1 MSLVGDPDEMTRIC
15 ADIAAPERIIAH
27 AILRGAAFGA
37 EIEQLGIEGKVRTA
51 HVQGSDGGFVRTGDD
66 AAVSR
71 RGPPDAVVGTPSQ
84 TIEKGLHV
92 EPFHLAAESGEDGAF
107 FVADSVAVGVL
118 EVIEVRRSTDENPA
132 LVAEDRA
139 GPLQLVFEDDALVEL
154 AVAVHVGEQAHLAD
168 LIVAAFRVADHFDD
182 ISAALFIEGHRD
194 GIDHGRFVGGE
205 GEVEA
210 RRDLEGRESIG
221 RFRRGSAGEFL
232 RRDLRFGRGLSVEG
246 GSDRKNK
253 QPCGEEAGDEDL
265 HDGNFQSKEETRSRE
280 MAGSG
285 KSGTCLGRGVWVL
298 LSH

>member
-132 LVAEDRA
+132 LVADDRA

-246 GSDRKNK
+246 GSDRRDGHSGGGNS
-253 QPCGEEAGDEDL
+253 ESTDL
-265 HDGNFQSKEETRSRE
+265 HDDFHQSRN
-280 MAGSG
+280 
-285 KSGTCLGRGVWVL
+285 
-298 LSH
+298 